1 MKPLNLF
8 LAAACLALTSI
19 APALASEDSDQV
31 STRAV
36 KKYSITVK
44 SGKNGSVSPKKKASV
59 TAGGKA
65 QYVIT
70 PGKTYLIDTLTV
82 NGAPKKGLPSKKG
95 KSYTLKLTKISEN
108 LTISATFA
116 KNRTLSTLA
125 VGSQVSVVD
134 AK

>member
-1 MKPLNLF
+1 MKRLILF
-8 LAAACLALTSI
+8 LAATCLSLTSI
-19 APALASEDSDQV
+19 TSVLASEDSDQV

-44 SGKNGSVSPKKKASV
+44 SGKNGAVSPKKKASV

-70 PGKTYLIDTLTV
+70 PGKKYLIDTLTV

-95 KSYTLKLTKISEN
+95 QSYTLKLTKISEN

-116 KNRTLSTLA
+116 EKRTLSALA